1 MEQNVFNFLNQSYN
15 LKEAFI
21 FESFDA
27 EHLEKITSTPTIRR
41 RILRGQSLFNAGD
54 SFSSLYIIRSGSFK
68 TFITDGMG
76 YEQILGFQMTGGVI
90 GLDGIAEEIHR
101 YSATAIEDSDI
112 RSVNYNDL
120 EELLKRNPALQHQMN
135 KLMSSEILRVSH
147 MLMLL
152 GSMTA
157 EERLAS
163 FLLDLRNRQHLQG
176 YSQSEL
182 QLKMSREEIGFH
194 LGLTLNTVSR
204 IFSRLSA
211 MGIISVSNRYVKILN
226 PAQLHHLVHQHIQS

>member
-76 YEQILGFQMTGGVI
+76 
-90 GLDGIAEEIHR
+90 
-101 YSATAIEDSDI
+101 
-112 RSVNYNDL
+112 
-120 EELLKRNPALQHQMN
+120 
-135 KLMSSEILRVSH
+135 
-147 MLMLL
+147 
-152 GSMTA
+152 
-157 EERLAS
+157 
-163 FLLDLRNRQHLQG
+163 
-176 YSQSEL
+176 
-182 QLKMSREEIGFH
+182 
-194 LGLTLNTVSR
+194 
-204 IFSRLSA
+204 
-211 MGIISVSNRYVKILN
+211 
-226 PAQLHHLVHQHIQS
+226 